1 MVISNTGAVRP
12 HDLLWGMPLAALPD
26 DAPKWAV
33 DAVLAGQP
41 LVVRRQAMPAGQ
53 VAVGLRGRG
62 REQRYAASM
71 PLADVHRRVMPE
83 QLIDAPTESHQQWPA
98 LHALRQIRPVMEAL
112 ELDRGVG
119 GSAGF
124 ELASGIAA
132 LHQDSDLDLILRTPG
147 RLNRR
152 CAAELV
158 EALETSVCRVDV
170 QLQLEQGAVALRE
183 WARPTGRVLLKTAT
197 GARLV
202 ADPWHLAQVYA

>member
-41 LVVRRQAMPAGQ
+41 VVVRRQAMPAGQ

-112 ELDRGVG
+112 ELDWGVG

-202 ADPWHLAQVYA
+202 ADPWHLGQVCA